1 MTMILLSKFLCL
13 FFFFFFKE
21 TKKPTAQKL
30 PNCGYSYRI
39 TTTDSFLD
47 PHDKTPRARASL
59 KCKILRSFFEVFFF
73 FKFIRS
79 EKKRDFKFLKN

>member
-1 MTMILLSKFLCL
+1 MMMILLSKFLCL

-21 TKKPTAQKL
+21 TKKTTARTL

-47 PHDKTPRARASL
+47 PRDKTPRARVSPMQNPS
-59 KCKILRSFFEVFFF
+59 SFFF
-73 FKFIRS
+73 
-79 EKKRDFKFLKN
+79 